1 MKQLLAMTILLL
13 IAGSTDMYAQKQ
25 GETAPDFE
33 VGLLGGEMF
42 KLSDHE
48 GKVVFVF
55 FFGNTCPSCRA
66 VGSIIESSINQEFN
80 ADSAHF
86 TAVGID
92 TWDASSNESSVTGFK
107 NSTGITFPLAI
118 KGGHVAGNYQTT
130 YDRLMVIDKDGVL
143 VHKGLIVASND
154 IDNAIAAIE
163 QSLVVTGINNS
174 INVPQLQVYPNPV
187 VDRLHIRA
195 GEESVSGI
203 MIFDVTGKKVLE
215 SAFSE
220 GQASED
226 MEVAVDIL
234 ESGVYFYS
242 IQTEKFPATGK
253 IFIQR

>member
-1 MKQLLAMTILLL
+1 MKQLLAMTIMLL

-66 VGSIIESSINQEFN
+66 VGSIIESSINQEFHS
-80 ADSAHF
+80 DSANF

-118 KGGHVAGNYQTT
+118 KGGQVAGNYQTT

-143 VHKGLIVASND
+143 VHKGLVVASND

-174 INVPQLQVYPNPV
+174 INVPQLRVYPNPV
-187 VDRLHIRA
+187 SDRLFIRA

-203 MIFDVTGKKVLE
+203 MIFDVTGKMMLE
-215 SAFSE
+215 SAFPE
-220 GQASED
+220 GQASGDIELT
-226 MEVAVDIL
+226 VDEL

-242 IQTEKFPATGK
+242 IQTEGEIYTGK
-253 IFIQR
+253 ILIQE